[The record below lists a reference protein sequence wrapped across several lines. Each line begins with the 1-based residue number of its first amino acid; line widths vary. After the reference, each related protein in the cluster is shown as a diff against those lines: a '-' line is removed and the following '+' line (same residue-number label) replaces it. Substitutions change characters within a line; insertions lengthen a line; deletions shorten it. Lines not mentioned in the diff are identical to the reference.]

1 MSTALTSPVASSPS
15 PADHR
20 PLWGAFALWVAAAV
34 ALALLHVVALLPRP
48 AVPLLI
54 WSPVIAFALAW
65 RRSAAL
71 RGFVGALDLRLPI
84 LYHLV
89 RVYYGASFLA
99 DMETGRIPELFARV
113 AGPGD
118 IAAGL
123 LALPAALLVTR
134 RDRLSRALVLGWN
147 ALALADILAV
157 FVTAQYTFFVLRDGR
172 LFEAF
177 LRMPY
182 ALLPVLVVPLVLLTH
197 GVVFLRLRRAG
208 A

>member
-1 MSTALTSPVASSPS
+1 MSTALTSPVASPPS

-20 PLWGAFALWVAAAV
+20 PFWGAFALWVAAAV

-89 RVYYGASFLA
+89 RVYYGASFLV

-157 FVTAQYTFFVLRDGR
+157 FVTAQ
-172 LFEAF
+172 
-177 LRMPY
+177 
-182 ALLPVLVVPLVLLTH
+182 
-197 GVVFLRLRRAG
+197 
-208 A
+208 

>member
-1 MSTALTSPVASSPS
+1 MSTTTLDHPS
-15 PADHR
+15 PTADHR
-20 PLWGAFALWVAAAV
+20 PLWGAFALWVAAAIT
-34 ALALLHVVALLPRP
+34 LALLNVVAHVPRP

-54 WSPVIAFALAW
+54 WSPVVAFALAW
-65 RRSAAL
+65 RRSEAL
-71 RGFVGALDLRLPI
+71 RGFVDALDLRLPI

-89 RVYYGASFLA
+89 RVYYGAAFLM
-99 DMETGRIPELFARV
+99 DMESGRIPELFARV

-123 LALPAALLVTR
+123 LAIPAALLVTR
-134 RDRLSRALVLGWN
+134 RDRLSRTLVLGWN

-157 FVTAQYTFFVLRDGR
+157 FVTAQYTLFVLRDGR

-177 LRMPY
+177 GQMPY
-182 ALLPVLVVPLVLLTH
+182 ALLPVLVVPLVIVTH
-197 GVVFLRLRRAG
+197 GVVFLRLRRPA

>member
-1 MSTALTSPVASSPS
+1 MSTALTSPVAPPPS

-34 ALALLHVVALLPRP
+34 ALALLHVVASLPRP

-65 RRSAAL
+65 RRSEAL

>member
-1 MSTALTSPVASSPS
+1 MSTTPLDHPS
-15 PADHR
+15 PAADHR
-20 PLWGAFALWVAAAV
+20 PLWGAFALWVAAAIT
-34 ALALLHVVALLPRP
+34 LALLNVVAHVPRP

-54 WSPVIAFALAW
+54 WSPVVAFAAAW
-65 RRSAAL
+65 RRSEAL
-71 RGFVGALDLRLPI
+71 RGFVDALDLRLPI

-89 RVYYGASFLA
+89 RVYYGAAFLM

-118 IAAGL
+118 IAAGV
-123 LALPAALLVTR
+123 LAIPAALLVTR

-157 FVTAQYTFFVLRDGR
+157 FVTAQYTLFALRDGR

-177 LRMPY
+177 GQMPY
-182 ALLPVLVVPLVLLTH
+182 ALLPVLVVPMVIVTH
-197 GVVFLRLRRAG
+197 GLVFLRLRRPA

>member
-1 MSTALTSPVASSPS
+1 MSTTLTPSADRPS

-34 ALALLHVVALLPRP
+34 TLGLLNVVASLPRQ

-54 WSPVIAFALAW
+54 WSPVIAFAVAW
-65 RRSAAL
+65 RRSEAL
-71 RGFVGALDLRLPI
+71 RGFVDALDPRLPV

-89 RVYYGASFLA
+89 RVYFGASFLV
-99 DMETGRIPELFARV
+99 DMEAGRIPETFARI

-147 ALALADILAV
+147 ALGLADILAV
-157 FVTAQYTFFVLRDGR
+157 FFTAQYTFFVLRDGR
-172 LFEAF
+172 LFDAF
-177 LRMPY
+177 QGMPY
-182 ALLPVLVVPLVLLTH
+182 AVLPVLVVPLVLITH
-197 GVVFLRLRRAG
+197 GVVFLKLRRPA